1 MYPHFVVVIK
11 DNTLQ
16 PILPNP
22 NDLAIQ
28 NFVKKEIFEPL
39 LVENDNYEL
48 VVFELV
54 NNNSIDGNT
63 IGKLPIQ
70 NHHLS
75 TYMFIQM
82 TYMFAIIRP
91 TYLS

>member
-1 MYPHFVVVIK
+1 VIK

-28 NFVKKEIFEPL
+28 NFVKKEIFEP
-39 LVENDNYEL
+39 L

-91 TYLS
+91 TYLP

>member
-1 MYPHFVVVIK
+1 MIK

-28 NFVKKEIFEPL
+28 NFVKKEIFEP
-39 LVENDNYEL
+39 L

-91 TYLS
+91 TYLP